1 MLVKNG
7 KGRSRIVKEVKG
19 LVKGDVTGG
28 IQVPQVG
35 TNCTMWNQV
44 GEMYQMGLNGNQ
56 AASSGVM
63 YLSMFQANFK
73 PASNNLQVCF
83 KHSSDSFKI
92 ASVFHSYRFLT
103 KALYLILLL
112 LFFSFPTITKLKQIN
127 IIIVD
132 FLHKQ

>member
-1 MLVKNG
+1 MESSRGNVSDGVK
-7 KGRSRIVKEVKG
+7 
-19 LVKGDVTGG
+19 
-28 IQVPQVG
+28 
-35 TNCTMWNQV
+35 W
-44 GEMYQMGLNGNQ
+44 NQ

-83 KHSSDSFKI
+83 KHSSDSFKK
-92 ASVFHSYRFLT
+92 ASVFHSYRVLT
-103 KALYLILLL
+103 KALYFILLL